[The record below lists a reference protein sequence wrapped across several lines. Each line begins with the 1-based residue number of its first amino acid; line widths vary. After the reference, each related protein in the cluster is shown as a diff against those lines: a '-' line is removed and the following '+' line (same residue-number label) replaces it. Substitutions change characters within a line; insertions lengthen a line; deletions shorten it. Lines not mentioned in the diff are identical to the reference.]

1 MNNRFNYSQHISK
14 IRFTG
19 LVIFIIVLSS
29 FFGPKAVI
37 EWDFKEHNF
46 GAIDKN
52 VPVKIAFKFKNPGMI
67 PLIIEDVKPS
77 CGCTVP
83 VYSKEPIPGGGEGE
97 VTVIFDAKD
106 TGYFS
111 KTIKVMTNTEDGF
124 SLLYIKG
131 EVK

>member
-1 MNNRFNYSQHISK
+1 MFKYSQHMPK
-14 IRFTG
+14 IRITG
-19 LVIFIIVLSS
+19 FILIVMVLSS
-29 FFGPKAVI
+29 FWGPKAVI
-37 EWDFKEHNF
+37 EWDFTEHNF
-46 GAIDKN
+46 GKIEHN
-52 VPVKIAFKFKNPGMI
+52 VPVKVAFKFKNPGMI

-83 VYSKEPIPGGGEGE
+83 VYSKAPIPGGSEGE

-111 KTIKVMTNTEDGF
+111 KTIKVKTNTEDGF

>member
-1 MNNRFNYSQHISK
+1 MKK
-14 IRFTG
+14 ILLPG
-19 LVIFIIVLSS
+19 LAVVFFALTS
-29 FFGPKAVI
+29 FVGPKAVI
-37 EWDFKEHNF
+37 EWEFTEHNF
-46 GAIDKN
+46 GTIEKD
-52 VPVKIAFKFKNPGMI
+52 VPAKVAFKFKNPGMI

-83 VYSKEPIPGGGEGE
+83 VYPKAPIPGGGEGE

-106 TGYFS
+106 SGYFS
-111 KTIKVMTNTEDGF
+111 KTIKVKTNTEDGF

>member
-1 MNNRFNYSQHISK
+1 MKHAIKKVKKMRSISL
-14 IRFTG
+14 IGSLMVVLF
-19 LVIFIIVLSS
+19 LSS
-29 FFGPKAVI
+29 FWGPRAVI
-37 EWDFKEHNF
+37 EWDFTEHNF
-46 GAIDKN
+46 GEIERD
-52 VPVKIAFKFKNPGMI
+52 VPVKVAFKFKNPGLI

-83 VYSKEPIPGGGEGE
+83 IFPKEPIPGGGEGE

-106 TGYFS
+106 SGYFS
-111 KTIKVMTNTEDGF
+111 KTIKVKTNTEDGF

>member
-1 MNNRFNYSQHISK
+1 MNHSFIFSQQMLK
-14 IRFTG
+14 IRITG
-19 LVIFIIVLSS
+19 LVFFVVVLSS

-37 EWDFKEHNF
+37 EWDFTEHNF
-46 GAIDKN
+46 GTIDRN
-52 VPVKIAFKFKNPGMI
+52 VPVEVAFKFKNPGMI

-97 VTVIFDAKD
+97 VTVTFDAKD
-106 TGYFS
+106 SGYFS
-111 KTIKVMTNTEDGF
+111 KTIKVKTNTEDGF